1 MTSVKREA
9 HNNRRGSAAKATA
22 ALQAT
27 AALLV
32 FFGIGQLGAAPGETR
47 LISRA
52 DVSLEQIPSG
62 IAARNTTA
70 SERHVSRD
78 GNLIVFSS
86 ASRLSGYAQLND
98 DGTAYSQVFLHHRDT
113 GKVEVLSK
121 DAAGF
126 IGNHN
131 SGGAS
136 ISPDGRY
143 VVYTTGAENLILDP
157 RPGEFRTGIIILDR
171 QTGRTEQVPRWND
184 EISYYGPQ
192 MSADANII
200 VYLSQSDEFNRKT
213 NVFAY
218 NRSTR
223 TTTQI
228 TRSAS
233 GGFPNDNSLRP
244 SLSANGRFVAY
255 ESEAD
260 DIVAN
265 DSNRRSDIFVFDLQT
280 LETERVSVDQWG
292 FHGILDSYAPAISR
306 DGRFVAF
313 HTKARNLVRNDTNDA
328 NDVVVYDRQTGI
340 PARISVATD
349 GSEANGDSTFPAIS
363 EDGRFVAFQST
374 ATNLIANDNND
385 RDDIYVH
392 DRDTGNTKLI
402 SQNLAGQV
410 AAEESDTIGI
420 SATGRYIS
428 FVSRANNLVDSGSG
442 DAVKIFVHDQQN
454 NSNFAPGVYS
464 NDISL
469 PSVIPGDQASRNS
482 VVNADGSIVVF
493 ESRSENLLA
502 PDPQLNTPGLYALN
516 TLTGTMELISDDYY
530 RASISG
536 YDPQISADGFF
547 IAMNG
552 REDGTIGTGDHEIQL
567 YNRSDRTRK
576 VVNRLADGTLMDR
589 CWLRSL
595 SADGRF
601 IGMGCDEDI
610 LPGDSNDTWDAM
622 VVDSTTNEIEIV
634 SVNSNGQ
641 QADGFSDGPW
651 LSANG
656 QFALFRSTANNLDS
670 RINDGYAHLYVRDR
684 ATGTTELISLGT
696 SGAVGNGSDGAA
708 KISADGRF
716 VVFESQASNL
726 VPDSGA
732 RFDRPRIFLRDRLTN
747 TTSLVCMGPNGEA
760 ANAACRDPSISADG
774 NRISYQSSA
783 SNLVADDR
791 NDSVRDIFV
800 FDRPTGTTQIA
811 SVSSLGVQTKLPS
824 RNSTVSNDGRFVV
837 FESFSIGLD
846 SADKWPVNDIFLHEI
861 SADDSSGPSSF
872 SVSPVSI
879 DENAGTANVVVRLT
893 PVSSQSSSVRF
904 ATRAV
909 SATAGADF
917 YGTSTTLEFPPGTA
931 TQTVNISV
939 LNDTVVES
947 DEEFQ
952 VRLYQPIG
960 DVIIEEALATVS
972 IVDDDSGNGGPVY
985 ADVPSSYYAFDE
997 IQRFYAAGIAGR
1009 CAQAPLRFCPENYL
1023 RRDVMALWLGRA
1035 KYGAG
1040 SPQPP
1045 ASGRRFSDVPADYWA
1060 AGWLE
1065 QVDRDR
1071 IYRGCGDFSTACPD
1085 QSLTRAQLAVF
1096 TVIARYGSDYALPPA
1111 TGYFSDIP
1119 PSHWAAR
1126 HIEQLV
1132 RDGVITDSCSS
1143 STNSFCASDVATRS
1157 TAAVWTVRT
1166 FGL

>member
-1 MTSVKREA
+1 MTSVRRKARNIKRV
-9 HNNRRGSAAKATA
+9 SAAP
-22 ALQAT
+22 AT
-27 AALLV
+27 AALLCI
-32 FFGIGQLGAAPGETR
+32 FSIGQLGAAPGETR
-47 LISRA
+47 LVSRA

-62 IAARNTTA
+62 IAARDTTGT
-70 SERHVSRD
+70 ERHVSRD

-86 ASRLSGYAQLND
+86 ASRLSGYAQLNE
-98 DGTAYSQVFLHHRDT
+98 DGAAYSQVFLHHRDT

-121 DAAGF
+121 DSAGF
-126 IGNHN
+126 IGTHN
-131 SGGAS
+131 SGSAS

-143 VVYTTGAENLILDP
+143 VVYTTGAGNLILDP

-184 EISYYGPQ
+184 ERSYYGPQ
-192 MSADANII
+192 MSADANVI
-200 VYLSQSDEFNRKT
+200 VYLSRSDGFSPKT

-218 NRSTR
+218 NRTTQ
-223 TTTQI
+223 TTTQV
-228 TRSAS
+228 TRSTS
-233 GGFPNDNSLRP
+233 GGFPNDNALRP

-265 DSNRRSDIFVFDLQT
+265 DTNRRSDIFVFDLQS
-280 LETERVSVDQWG
+280 LETQRVSVDQWG
-292 FHGILDSYAPAISR
+292 FHGILDSYAPTVSN
-306 DGRFVAF
+306 DGRYVAF

-328 NDVVVYDRQTGI
+328 NDVIVYDRQTGI
-340 PARISVATD
+340 PTRISVSTD
-349 GSEANGDSTFPAIS
+349 GGEANGDSTFPTIS

-374 ATNLIANDNND
+374 ATNLSANDNND

-392 DRDTGNTKLI
+392 DRESGTTNLI

-410 AAEESDTIGI
+410 ATEESDTIGI

-428 FVSRANNLVDSGSG
+428 FVSRANNLVDGSTG
-442 DAVKIFVHDQQN
+442 DAVKIFVHDQEN
-454 NSNFAPGVYS
+454 DSNFAPGVYS
-464 NDISL
+464 NDFSL
-469 PSVIPGDQASRNS
+469 PGEIPGDQASRNS
-482 VVNADGSIVVF
+482 VVNADGSVIVF

-502 PDPQLNTPGLYALN
+502 PDPRLDTPGLYALN

-530 RASISG
+530 RASITG
-536 YDPQISADGFF
+536 YDPRISADGQFV
-547 IAMNG
+547 AMNG
-552 REDGTIGTGDHEIQL
+552 REDDTI
-567 YNRSDRTRK
+567 
-576 VVNRLADGTLMDR
+576 

-601 IGMGCDEDI
+601 VGMGCDEDI

-634 SVNSNGQ
+634 SINSNGQ

-651 LSANG
+651 LSTDG
-656 QFALFRSTANNLDS
+656 QFALFSSSANNLDD
-670 RINDGYAHLYVRDR
+670 RVNDRYSHLYVRDR
-684 ATGTTELISLGT
+684 AAGTTELVSLGVA
-696 SGAVGNGSDGAA
+696 GEVGNGSDGAA

-726 VPDSGA
+726 VPNSGA
-732 RFDRPRIFLRDRLTN
+732 EFGQPRIFLRDRLNN

-791 NDSVRDIFV
+791 NASVRDIFV

-811 SVSSLGVQTKLPS
+811 SVSSLGVQTSLPS

-837 FESFSIGLD
+837 FESFSTGLD
-846 SADKWPVNDIFLHEI
+846 PADKWPVNDIFVHEI
-861 SADDSSGPSSF
+861 SANDSGGPSSF

-879 DENAGTANVVVRLT
+879 DENAGTANVIVRLT
-893 PVSSQSSSVRF
+893 PVSNQSSSVRF

-917 YGTSTTLEFPPGTA
+917 YGTSTTLEFAPGTA
-931 TQTVNISV
+931 TRTVSITV

-1009 CAQAPLRFCPENYL
+1009 CAQSPLRFCPENFL
-1023 RRDVMALWLGRA
+1023 RRDVMAQWLGRA
-1035 KYGAG
+1035 KYGAS

-1045 ASGRRFSDVPADYWA
+1045 ATGSRFTDVPADYWA

-1065 QVDRDR
+1065 RVDRDR

-1096 TVIARYGSDYALPPA
+1096 TVIARYGSDYTLPPA

-1119 PSHWAAR
+1119 SSHWAAR

-1143 STNSFCASDVATRS
+1143 TENRFCASNVATRS
-1157 TAAVWTVRT
+1157 TAAVWTVRA